1 MMARLRRFC
10 GVAHINRRSA
20 GDRIVLA
27 AIDVTEPVAGRRIA
41 ALDVLRGAAIV
52 GMVVYHF
59 AWDLWVFGFI
69 ETDVGY
75 GFWWRLFAHSIAST
89 FLVIVGISLVLAARR
104 GFRSDAFL
112 RRLGMVAGGAV
123 LVTIATWFTDART
136 FVFFGILHMI
146 AAGSVLAVPFITLP
160 VWVTAGAAA
169 AVIAL
174 GNVVMTPVFNPPWL
188 VWIGLSTEVPATVDF
203 YPVFPWFGA
212 ILAGIAIGRLFV
224 GSEAEA
230 ALARWYPAGAAT
242 RLLELA
248 GRWSLVIYLVHQL
261 ILFSG
266 VSLAASYLLPRPA
279 QLPAVPD
286 AAALFM
292 DECLP
297 SCGGQG
303 QSVAVCT
310 SYCACMFAGIN
321 GTDLQTTPAT
331 LLTAEQ
337 RTRLRGRAGQCAA
350 AVPPSGPRTVP

>member
-1 MMARLRRFC
+1 VWHIIGRRP
-10 GVAHINRRSA
+10 A

-27 AIDVTEPVAGRRIA
+27 AIDMTEPAAGRRVA
-41 ALDVLRGAAIV
+41 AIDVLRGAAIV

-69 ETDVGY
+69 DTDVGY

-89 FLVIVGISLVLAARR
+89 FLLLVGISLVLAARR

-112 RRLGMVAGGAV
+112 RRLALVAGGAV
-123 LVTIATWFTDART
+123 LVTVATWFTDART
-136 FVFFGILHMI
+136 FVFFGILHVI
-146 AAGSVLAVPFITLP
+146 AAGSVLAVPFLALP
-160 VWVTAGAAA
+160 VWVTAAAA
-169 AVIAL
+169 AGVITL

-212 ILAGIAIGRLFV
+212 ILAGVAIGRLFV

-230 ALARWYPAGAAT
+230 LLARWYPTDAAT
-242 RLLELA
+242 RLLALA
-248 GRWSLVIYLVHQL
+248 GRWSLFIYLVHQL
-261 ILFSG
+261 ILFGG
-266 VSLAASYLLPRPA
+266 VSLAATYLLPRPA
-279 QLPAVPD
+279 LTPAAPD

-292 DECLP
+292 NECLP

-337 RTRLRGRAGQCAA
+337 RTRLGARARQCAVAIPPPA
-350 AVPPSGPRTVP
+350 ARTVP